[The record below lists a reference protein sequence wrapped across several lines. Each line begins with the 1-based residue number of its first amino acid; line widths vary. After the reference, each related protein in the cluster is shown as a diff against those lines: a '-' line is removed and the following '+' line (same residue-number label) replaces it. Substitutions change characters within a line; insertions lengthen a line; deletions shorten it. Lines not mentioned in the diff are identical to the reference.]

1 MPLIVQLSDPH
12 LVAPGKLL
20 ARQIDT
26 GAMFAAA
33 IARIRALRP
42 APDLVVLSGD
52 LVNRGRP
59 EEYAHLRALLAP
71 LPIPWV
77 LMPGNHDDRDA
88 LRAAFPEQNFGPAP
102 LCGVVRHVG
111 ELHVLCLDTVI
122 PGEEG
127 GEIGDAQLTWLDA
140 ACPPA
145 RGDAAP
151 PVLLFLHHPPF
162 ATGIAGMDA
171 IACRGADRLAAWLA
185 TRPQVRA
192 LACGHVHRAVFTQ
205 FAGRPAMTAPSVAHQ
220 IVCDLAGDADALAW
234 CREPPGLLLHR
245 WADGVL
251 VSHVLPVAEAAA
263 QRYA

>member
-1 MPLIVQLSDPH
+1 MPLIAQISDPH
-12 LVAPGKLL
+12 VVAPGQRL
-20 ARQIDT
+20 AGQLDT

-33 IARIRALRP
+33 IARIAALRP

-52 LVNRGRP
+52 LVNRGRA
-59 EEYAHLRALLAP
+59 EEYTQLRERLTP
-71 LPIPWV
+71 LSMPWQ
-77 LMPGNHDDRDA
+77 LMPGNHDARAA
-88 LRAAFPEQNFGPAP
+88 LRAAFPEQPFDGSP
-102 LCGVVRHVG
+102 LCCAARQIG
-111 ELHVLCLDTVI
+111 ELRILCLDTVI

-127 GEIGDAQLTWLDA
+127 GEIGDAQIAWLDA
-140 ACPPA
+140 ACPA
-145 RGDAAP
+145 AAGDTP
-151 PVLLFLHHPPF
+151 PILLFLHHPPF